1 MKYLLLSDI
10 HGSLPRLRTVLDIYR
25 KERCDMLLLLGDIMN
40 YGPRNSL
47 PEGLDARGVAEEL
60 NKMRDEI
67 VAVRAIATPRSTRCC
82 SCFPSWPLTPW
93 WWTRDGNPPDPWP
106 RV

>member
-47 PEGLDARGVAEEL
+47 PEGLDARGVA
-60 NKMRDEI
+60 
-67 VAVRAIATPRSTRCC
+67 
-82 SCFPSWPLTPW
+82 
-93 WWTRDGNPPDPWP
+93 
-106 RV
+106 